1 MIVSALLLALSLS
14 CGAGLGGDTNNIE
27 IRALNMALATK
38 AKALNVPYLDTYS
51 ILLGSDGKPL
61 VFFYMPDG
69 EHPSELGYL
78 KWADA
83 VLNPYIKSAGVTCA
97 GMVGDSITARV
108 YVAKVAQDTRDA
120 TWADLL
126 GIKAYNEGVDGNTTQ
141 DVLNRM
147 DTIIQPDIDCY
158 FLMIGNND
166 LHAGIQV
173 ERIVAN
179 VETIVNAIAT
189 RSGKP
194 VVIQAVM
201 PLLEM

>member
-1 MIVSALLLALSLS
+1 MLLLALLLALSLS

-27 IRALNMALATK
+27 IRALNMALASK
-38 AKALNVPYLDTYS
+38 AKDLKVPYLDTYS

-69 EHPSELGYL
+69 EHLSELGYL
-78 KWADA
+78 KWTDA

-108 YVAKVAQDTRDA
+108 YVAKVDKGTQDA
-120 TWADLL
+120 TWSDLL

-141 DVLNRM
+141 DVLNRI
-147 DTIIQPDIDCY
+147 DSIIQPDIDCY
-158 FLMIGNND
+158 FVMIGNND

-173 ERIVAN
+173 EQIVAN
-179 VETIVNAIAT
+179 VDTIANEIAT